1 MGRTI
6 ALLTD
11 FGLDDPYV
19 GQMKGVLARHAPDS
33 RIIDVSHGVE
43 PFCIPQGAFFLA
55 AAMEHFPADSI
66 FVTVID
72 PGVGSGRRI
81 LTAEFGE
88 QVVLAPDN
96 GILELAEKNFSGTM
110 IVTDLSEAAAKI
122 HSSATFHGRDIF
134 SPLAASIACG
144 TSPESLGPKLPL
156 REIVRTGINKPVWM
170 EDGVETTILHKDR
183 FGNLVLNI
191 PETQTLPERM
201 TIPEKYLLS
210 GNDAGFVKRVCCYA
224 ELEAGVTGLLAG
236 SQGYYELALN
246 RGAASEMLGLEPGD
260 SLVLKF

>member
-1 MGRTI
+1 MSRTI

-11 FGLDDPYV
+11 FGLNDPYV
-19 GQMKGVLARHAPDS
+19 GQMKGVLATHAPES

-43 PFCIPQGAFFLA
+43 PFCVSQGAFFLA
-55 AAMEHFPADSI
+55 AAMTHFPGDTVFI
-66 FVTVID
+66 TVID

-81 LTAEFGE
+81 IAAEFGK

-96 GILELAEKNFSGTM
+96 GVLELAEDRFSGTM

-134 SPLAASIACG
+134 APIAASLAGG
-144 TSPESLGPKLPL
+144 TSLESLGPKLPL
-156 REIVRTGINKPVWM
+156 REIIRSGINKPVWL
-170 EDGVETTILHKDR
+170 EDGVEATILHKDR

-191 PETQTLPERM
+191 PDTQTLPERM
-201 TIPEKYLLS
+201 TIPEEHLLS
-210 GNDAGFVKRVCCYA
+210 SNDDACVKRVSCYA
-224 ELEAGVTGLLAG
+224 ELQAGATGLLAG

-260 SLVLKF
+260 VLTLKF

>member
-1 MGRTI
+1 MDRTI

-11 FGLDDPYV
+11 FGLADPYV
-19 GQMKGVLARHAPDS
+19 GQMKGVLVGLAPDS

-43 PFCIPQGAFFLA
+43 PFCISQGAFFLA
-55 AAMEHFPADSI
+55 AAMEHFPPDTV

-72 PGVGSGRRI
+72 PGVGSARRI
-81 LTAEFGE
+81 IAAEFG
-88 QVVLAPDN
+88 QRIVLAPDN
-96 GILELAEKNFSGTM
+96 GVLELAETRFAGTM

-134 SPLAASIACG
+134 APLAASLACG
-144 TSPESLGPKLPL
+144 TSLSSLGPKLPL
-156 REIVRTGINKPVWM
+156 REIVRTGINKPVWL
-170 EDGVETTILHKDR
+170 EDGVEATILHKDR

-201 TIPEKYLLS
+201 TIPEEQLLS
-210 GNDAGFVKRVCCYA
+210 GNDASCVKRVCCYA
-224 ELEAGVTGLLAG
+224 ELEAGATGLLAG

-260 SLVLKF
+260 VLTLKF

>member
-1 MGRTI
+1 MSRTI

-19 GQMKGVLARHAPDS
+19 GQMKGMLAAHAPGS
-33 RIIDVSHGVE
+33 LIIDVSHGVE
-43 PFCIPQGAFFLA
+43 PFCISQGAFFLA
-55 AAMEHFPADSI
+55 AAMEHFPPDFV

-72 PGVGSGRRI
+72 PGVGSARRI
-81 LTAEFGE
+81 IAAEFG
-88 QVVLAPDN
+88 QRIVLAPDN
-96 GILELAEKNFSGTM
+96 GVLELAETRFSGTM

-134 SPLAASIACG
+134 APLAASIACG
-144 TSPESLGPKLPL
+144 TSLSSLGPKLPL
-156 REIVRTGINKPVWM
+156 RKIVRSGLNKPVWL
-170 EDGVETTILHKDR
+170 EDGVETTVLHKDR

-191 PETQTLPERM
+191 PDTQTLPERM
-201 TIPEKYLLS
+201 TIPEEHLLS
-210 GNDAGFVKRVCCYA
+210 CNDASCVKRVCCYA
-224 ELEAGVTGLLAG
+224 ELEPGATGLLAG

-260 SLVLKF
+260 VLTLKF